1 MTNIFKANKT
11 IKRIK
16 TLQKELHDSSLAYM
30 LAQDIGFFPENKKG
44 RIKAEAMHDFSHIL
58 KDVLDGKS
66 LDEATDILLKDK
78 EDEDEEEK
86 QEEEKGEDGTV

>member
-16 TLQKELHDSSLAYM
+16 TLQKELHDSSLAYL

-86 QEEEKGEDGTV
+86 QEEDKGEDGTV

>member
-11 IKRIK
+11 VKRIK
-16 TLQKELHDSSLAYM
+16 TLQKELHDSSLAYL

-66 LDEATDILLKDK
+66 LDEATDILLKAK
-78 EDEDEEEK
+78 EDEDEEDE
-86 QEEEKGEDGTV
+86 QEEDKGEDGTV

>member
-30 LAQDIGFFPENKKG
+30 LAQDIGFFPENKK
-44 RIKAEAMHDFSHIL
+44 AESKRKLCTIL
-58 KDVLDGKS
+58 
-66 LDEATDILLKDK
+66 AIF
-78 EDEDEEEK
+78 
-86 QEEEKGEDGTV
+86 

>member
-16 TLQKELHDSSLAYM
+16 NLQKELHDSSLAYM

-58 KDVLDGKS
+58 KDVLEGKS

-78 EDEDEEEK
+78 EDEDEEEE

>member
-1 MTNIFKANKT
+1 MTNIFKAIKT

-16 TLQKELHDSSLAYM
+16 NFQKELHDASLAYM

-58 KDVLDGKS
+58 KDVLEGKS
-66 LDEATDILLKDK
+66 LNEATDILLKAK
-78 EDEDEEEK
+78 EDEEE

>member
-1 MTNIFKANKT
+1 MTNIFKAIKT

-16 TLQKELHDSSLAYM
+16 NLQKELHDSSLAYL

-44 RIKAEAMHDFSHIL
+44 RIKAEAMHDFAHLL

-78 EDEDEEEK
+78 EDEEEK
-86 QEEEKGEDGTV
+86 QEEDKGEDGTV

>member
-1 MTNIFKANKT
+1 MTTIFKAIKT

-16 TLQKELHDSSLAYM
+16 TLQKELHDSSLAYL

-66 LDEATDILLKDK
+66 LDEATDILLKAK
-78 EDEDEEEK
+78 EDEDEEEE
-86 QEEEKGEDGTV
+86 QEEEKGEDGTI

>member
-1 MTNIFKANKT
+1 MTNIFKA
-11 IKRIK
+11 IK
-16 TLQKELHDSSLAYM
+16 TLQKELHDSSLAYL

-78 EDEDEEEK
+78 EDEEEK
-86 QEEEKGEDGTV
+86 QEEGQGEDGTV

>member
-58 KDVLDGKS
+58 KDVLEGKS
-66 LDEATDILLKDK
+66 LDEATDILLKEK
-78 EDEDEEEK
+78 EDEEEEK
-86 QEEEKGEDGTV
+86 EEEKGEDGTV

>member
-1 MTNIFKANKT
+1 MTNIFKAIKT

-16 TLQKELHDSSLAYM
+16 TLQKELHDSSLAYL

-44 RIKAEAMHDFSHIL
+44 RIKAEAMHDFAHLL

-66 LDEATDILLKDK
+66 LDEATDLLLKDK
-78 EDEDEEEK
+78 EDEEED
-86 QEEEKGEDGTV
+86 QEEGKGEDGTI

>member
-16 TLQKELHDSSLAYM
+16 TLQKELHDSSLAYL

-44 RIKAEAMHDFSHIL
+44 RIKAEAMHDFAHIL

-66 LDEATDILLKDK
+66 LDEATEILLKNK
-78 EDEDEEEK
+78 EDEAEEDTKEE
-86 QEEEKGEDGTV
+86 QEEDEPF

>member
-1 MTNIFKANKT
+1 MTNIFKAIKT

-58 KDVLDGKS
+58 KDVMDGKS

-78 EDEDEEEK
+78 EDEDEEEE
-86 QEEEKGEDGTV
+86 QEEEKGEDGTI

>member
-1 MTNIFKANKT
+1 MTNIFKAIKT

-16 TLQKELHDSSLAYM
+16 TLQKELHDSSLAYL

-44 RIKAEAMHDFSHIL
+44 RIKAEVMHDFSHIL

-78 EDEDEEEK
+78 EDEEEK
-86 QEEEKGEDGTV
+86 QEEGQGEDGTV

>member
-16 TLQKELHDSSLAYM
+16 TLQKELHDSSLAYL

-66 LDEATDILLKDK
+66 LDEATDILLKAK

>member
-11 IKRIK
+11 VKRIK
-16 TLQKELHDSSLAYM
+16 TLQKELHDSSLAYL

-44 RIKAEAMHDFSHIL
+44 RIKAEAMHDFAHIL

-78 EDEDEEEK
+78 EDKEEE
-86 QEEEKGEDGTV
+86 QEEGQGEDGTV

>member
-16 TLQKELHDSSLAYM
+16 TLQKELHDSSVAYM

-66 LDEATDILLKDK
+66 LDEATDILLKAK
-78 EDEDEEEK
+78 EDEDEEEE
-86 QEEEKGEDGTV
+86 QEEEKGEDGTI

>member
-16 TLQKELHDSSLAYM
+16 TLQKELHDSSLAYL

-44 RIKAEAMHDFSHIL
+44 RIKAEAMHDFAHLL

-78 EDEDEEEK
+78 EDEEEK
-86 QEEEKGEDGTV
+86 QEEDKGEDGTV

>member
-16 TLQKELHDSSLAYM
+16 TLQKELHDSSLAYL

-44 RIKAEAMHDFSHIL
+44 RIKAEAMHDFAHLL

-78 EDEDEEEK
+78 EDEEEK
-86 QEEEKGEDGTV
+86 QEEEQGEDGTI

>member
-1 MTNIFKANKT
+1 MTNIFKAIKT

-16 TLQKELHDSSLAYM
+16 TLQKELHDFSVAYM

-86 QEEEKGEDGTV
+86 QEEGKGEDGTV

>member
-1 MTNIFKANKT
+1 MFKAIKT

-16 TLQKELHDSSLAYM
+16 TLQKELHDSSLAYL
-30 LAQDIGFFPENKKG
+30 LAQDIGFFLENKKG

-78 EDEDEEEK
+78 EDEEEK
-86 QEEEKGEDGTV
+86 QEEGQGEDGTV

>member
-11 IKRIK
+11 VKRIK
-16 TLQKELHDSSLAYM
+16 ILQKELHDSSLAYL

-66 LDEATDILLKDK
+66 LDEATDILLKAK
-78 EDEDEEEK
+78 EDEDEEDE
-86 QEEEKGEDGTV
+86 QEEDKGEDGTV

>member
-1 MTNIFKANKT
+1 MTNIFKAIKT

-16 TLQKELHDSSLAYM
+16 TLQKELHDSSLAYL

-44 RIKAEAMHDFSHIL
+44 RIKAEAMHDFAHIL

-78 EDEDEEEK
+78 EGEEE
-86 QEEEKGEDGTV
+86 EEEQKEDQEEDGTV

>member
-1 MTNIFKANKT
+1 MTNIFKAIKT

-16 TLQKELHDSSLAYM
+16 TLQKELHDSSVAYM

-44 RIKAEAMHDFSHIL
+44 RIKAEAMHDFSHVL

-66 LDEATDILLKDK
+66 LDEATEILLKNK
-78 EDEDEEEK
+78 EDEDEEEE

>member
-16 TLQKELHDSSLAYM
+16 NLQKELHDSSLAYM

-66 LDEATDILLKDK
+66 LDEVTDILLKEK
-78 EDEDEEEK
+78 ENEEEE
-86 QEEEKGEDGTV
+86 QEEDGTI

>member
-1 MTNIFKANKT
+1 MTNIFKAIKT

-16 TLQKELHDSSLAYM
+16 TLQKELHDSSLAYL

-44 RIKAEAMHDFSHIL
+44 RIKAESMHDFSYIL

-78 EDEDEEEK
+78 EDEKEE
-86 QEEEKGEDGTV
+86 QEEGKGEDGTV

>member
-1 MTNIFKANKT
+1 MTNIFKAIKT

-16 TLQKELHDSSLAYM
+16 TLQKELHNSSLAYL

-58 KDVLDGKS
+58 KGVLEGKS
-66 LDEATDILLKDK
+66 LDEATDILLKAK
-78 EDEDEEEK
+78 EDEEEEK
-86 QEEEKGEDGTV
+86 EEGKGEDGTI

>member
-1 MTNIFKANKT
+1 MTNIFKAIKT

-16 TLQKELHDSSLAYM
+16 TLQKELHNSSLAYL

-58 KDVLDGKS
+58 KDVLDGKN

-78 EDEDEEEK
+78 EDEKEE
-86 QEEEKGEDGTV
+86 QEEDKGEDGTV

>member
-1 MTNIFKANKT
+1 MTNIFKAIKT

-16 TLQKELHDSSLAYM
+16 TLQKELHDSSLAYL

-44 RIKAEAMHDFSHIL
+44 RIKAEAMHDFAHLL

-78 EDEDEEEK
+78 EDEDEEEE
-86 QEEEKGEDGTV
+86 QEEGQGEDGTV

>member
-1 MTNIFKANKT
+1 MTNIFKAIKT

-16 TLQKELHDSSLAYM
+16 TLQKELHDSSLAY
-30 LAQDIGFFPENKKG
+30 LLVQDIGFFPENKKG

-78 EDEDEEEK
+78 EDEEEK
-86 QEEEKGEDGTV
+86 QEEGQGEDGTV

>member
-1 MTNIFKANKT
+1 MTNIFKAIKT

-16 TLQKELHDSSLAYM
+16 TLQKELHDSSLAYL

-44 RIKAEAMHDFSHIL
+44 RIKAEAMHDFAHLL

-78 EDEDEEEK
+78 EDEAEDEE
-86 QEEEKGEDGTV
+86 QREDGTV